1 MDTVVM
7 RKSLILIG
15 MLLAAVFSASA
26 QTGTWSGKLDVQ
38 GTKLSLVF
46 HLDEENPT
54 MDSPDQ
60 GAKGIPIEVTRSAT
74 GSITIKVPSIG
85 ATFEGLWLVKQIAGT
100 FKQMGASM
108 PLTLMP
114 GKEKLN
120 RPQTPQGPFPYA
132 QEEVS
137 FSNGDAVLKG
147 TLVLPEGCTRNTPVL
162 IMVTGSG
169 LQNRDEVFYEHRP
182 FAVIADAFARAGIAT
197 LRYDDRGFG
206 ESTGDIINCTTEDLK
221 NDALAGIG
229 LLRER
234 FDKVG
239 VIGHSEGGTIALMLA
254 AEKKADFIVSLAGMV
269 VSGKE
274 TLLWQNRIALAA
286 AGVPDETVNT
296 YCKAL
301 QEIYEARLAG
311 APLPAPGKYDLPA
324 TLAQNLSAVSM
335 QIQTPYLKY
344 FLALDVRPLL
354 GDVTCPVLAL
364 NGTKDT
370 QVEPESNLGALRN
383 GLSDNT
389 KNSLEA
395 IEGVN
400 HLFQHCQTGSP
411 NEYRDIEETF
421 APEVLEKLI
430 QWISEQ

>member
-1 MDTVVM
+1 M
-7 RKSLILIG
+7 RKNLILIG

-38 GTKLSLVF
+38 STKISLVF
-46 HLDEENPT
+46 HLDGDNPT

-60 GAKGIPIEVTRSAT
+60 GVKGIPIEVARTAT
-74 GSITIKVPSIG
+74 GSIIIKAPSIG
-85 ATFEGLWLVKQIAGT
+85 ATYEGLWLVKQIVGT
-100 FKQMGASM
+100 FKQMGASQ
-108 PLTLMP
+108 PLTLCP
-114 GKEKLN
+114 GEEKLN
-120 RPQTPQGPFPYA
+120 RPQTPKGPFPYA

-137 FSNGDAVLKG
+137 FRNGDAVLRG
-147 TLVLPEGCTRNTPVL
+147 TLVLPEGCTRKTPVF
-162 IMVTGSG
+162 IMITGSG

>member
-1 MDTVVM
+1 M
-7 RKSLILIG
+7 RKNLILIG

-38 GTKLSLVF
+38 GTKISLVF
-46 HLDEENPT
+46 HLDGDNPT

-60 GAKGIPIEVTRSAT
+60 GVKGIPIEVARTAT
-74 GSITIKVPSIG
+74 GSIIIKAPSIG
-85 ATFEGLWLVKQIAGT
+85 ATYEGLWLVKQIVGT
-100 FKQMGASM
+100 FKQMGASQ
-108 PLTLMP
+108 PLTLSP
-114 GKEKLN
+114 GEEKLN
-120 RPQTPQGPFPYA
+120 RPQTPKGPFPYA

-137 FSNGDAVLKG
+137 FRNGDAVLRG
-147 TLVLPEGCTRNTPVL
+147 TLVLPEGCTRKTPVF
-162 IMVTGSG
+162 IMITGSG
-169 LQNRDEVFYEHRP
+169 LQNRDEVFYEHKP
-182 FAVIADAFARAGIAT
+182 FAVIADALARAGIAT

-301 QEIYEARLAG
+301 QELYEARLAG
-311 APLPAPGKYDLPA
+311 ASLPSPGKYDLPA

-354 GDVTCPVLAL
+354 GNVTCPVLAL

>member
-1 MDTVVM
+1 M
-7 RKSLILIG
+7 KKYIISAIL
-15 MLLAAVFSASA
+15 LFSIALFSHA

-38 GTKLSLVF
+38 GTKISLVF

-60 GAKGIPIEVTRSAT
+60 GVKGIPIEVARTAT
-74 GSITIKVPSIG
+74 GSIIIKAPSIG
-85 ATFEGLWLVKQIAGT
+85 ATYEGLWLVKQIVGT
-100 FKQMGASM
+100 FKQMGASL
-108 PLTLMP
+108 PLTLTP
-114 GKEKLN
+114 GEEKLN

-137 FSNGDAVLKG
+137 FRNGDAVLRG
-147 TLVLPEGCTRNTPVL
+147 TLVLPEGCTRKTPVF
-162 IMVTGSG
+162 IMITGSG
-169 LQNRDEVFYEHRP
+169 LQNRDEVFYEHKP
-182 FAVIADAFARAGIAT
+182 FAVIADALARAGIAT

-229 LLRER
+229 LLRKR

-274 TLLWQNRIALAA
+274 TLLWQNRIALMAK
-286 AGVPDETVNT
+286 GVPAETIDMYCQALDETFDA
-296 YCKAL
+296 C
-301 QEIYEARLAG
+301 IAG
-311 APLPAPGKYDLPA
+311 TPIPSAGKYDLPA
-324 TLAQNLSAVSM
+324 ALAQNLSAISL
-335 QIQTPYLKY
+335 QLQTPYLKY
-344 FLALDVRPLL
+344 FIAMDARPLL
-354 GDVTCPVLAL
+354 GSITCPVMAL

-370 QVEPESNLGALRN
+370 QVDPESNLVALRN
-383 GLSDNT
+383 GLPVNA
-389 KNSLEA
+389 KNQVET

-400 HLFQHCQTGSP
+400 HLFQHCQTGLP
-411 NEYRDIEETF
+411 AEYGEIEETF
-421 APEVLEKLI
+421 SEEVLQDIVKWINNLKL
-430 QWISEQ
+430 

>member
-1 MDTVVM
+1 M
-7 RKSLILIG
+7 RKNLILIG

-26 QTGTWSGKLDVQ
+26 QTRTWSGKLDVQ
-38 GTKLSLVF
+38 GTKISLVF
-46 HLDEENPT
+46 HLDGDNPT

-60 GAKGIPIEVTRSAT
+60 GVKGIPIEVARTAT
-74 GSITIKVPSIG
+74 GSIIINAPSIG
-85 ATFEGLWLVKQIAGT
+85 ATYEGLWLVKQIVGT
-100 FKQMGASM
+100 FKQMGASQ
-108 PLTLMP
+108 PLTLSP
-114 GKEKLN
+114 GEEKLN
-120 RPQTPQGPFPYA
+120 RPQTPKGPFPYA

-137 FSNGDAVLKG
+137 FRNGDAVLRG
-147 TLVLPEGCTRNTPVL
+147 TLVLPEGCTRKTPVF
-162 IMVTGSG
+162 IMITGSG

-311 APLPAPGKYDLPA
+311 APLPSPGKYDLPA

>member
-1 MDTVVM
+1 M
-7 RKSLILIG
+7 RKNLILIG

-38 GTKLSLVF
+38 GTKISLVF
-46 HLDEENPT
+46 HLDGDNPT

-60 GAKGIPIEVTRSAT
+60 GVKGIPIEVARTAT
-74 GSITIKVPSIG
+74 GSIIIKAPSIG
-85 ATFEGLWLVKQIAGT
+85 ATYEGLWLVKQIVGT
-100 FKQMGASM
+100 FKQMGASQ
-108 PLTLMP
+108 PLTLSP
-114 GKEKLN
+114 GEEKLN
-120 RPQTPQGPFPYA
+120 RPQTPKGPFPYA

-137 FSNGDAVLKG
+137 FRNGDAVLRG
-147 TLVLPEGCTRNTPVL
+147 TLVLPEGCTRKTPVF
-162 IMVTGSG
+162 IMITGSG
-169 LQNRDEVFYEHRP
+169 LQNRDEVFYEHKP
-182 FAVIADAFARAGIAT
+182 FAVIADALARAGIAT

-301 QEIYEARLAG
+301 QELYEARLAG
-311 APLPAPGKYDLPA
+311 ASLPSPGKYDLPA